1 MGLFSKKPKSSI
13 DPAEFLSLRSEL
25 ADLRDRLEASEHAK
39 AITEARLAALDA
51 TTTAMSAERPSG
63 EDLRTRV
70 SELEEQLNV
79 VAEHAAAA
87 QTNAD
92 NAEAKATAAVA
103 ANAAGTPA
111 DAPATEPHPELLA
124 RVEALAEQINAI
136 SNAPDPSIAA
146 RLDELASKVEA
157 GPGPDPG
164 LLARLDQLSSRL
176 DSTPDGGRLS
186 EMEAR
191 LGELAARA
199 AEPVAGTASGPDPD
213 TAARLDQLAERVAS
227 VDSITSQL
235 AQLNARVSA
244 QAEFG
249 TQLSSLRDRISQ
261 LHDETEERRAAA
273 VAATDDA
280 DLRDRVNAIAD
291 RIAATEGLATQI
303 AQLAETGGSHRHHHP
318 AGHRTCCRRRTAV
331 ERCQHRTGKPGR
343 RARPRHRRPCRAQQR
358 VGEEQR
364 RRRRD
369 RRPEV
374 GAGEAGRRAG
384 TLRDR
389 LPRRPRRVGR
399 AGTPRPPPVR
409 GPPAAGL
416 SRRAGRVLA
425 PPGRERLSSSRR
437 TWRSLARPAPHRR
450 PRRAAPPG

>member
-303 AQLAETGGSHRHHHP
+303 AQLAERVAATDTTTRQ
-318 AGHRTCCRRRTAV
+318 ATERVAV
-331 ERCQHRTGKPGR
+331 VE
-343 RARPRHRRPCRAQQR
+343 QR
-358 VGEEQR
+358 LNAVSTELANQVGELGRDIDGLAAHSNELAKSSVADDVIDDLKSAQVKLAAEQAR
-364 RRRRD
+364 YEIAFREDLAALAEQVR
-369 RRPEV
+369 
-374 GAGEAGRRAG
+374 
-384 TLRDR
+384 
-389 LPRRPRRVGR
+389 
-399 AGTPRPPPVR
+399 R
-409 GPPAAGL
+409 GPTG
-416 SRRAGRVLA
+416 
-425 PPGRERLSSSRR
+425 
-437 TWRSLARPAPHRR
+437 
-450 PRRAAPPG
+450 

>member
-136 SNAPDPSIAA
+136 SNAPDASIAA

-303 AQLAETGGSHRHHHP
+303 AQLAERVAATDTTTRQ
-318 AGHRTCCRRRTAV
+318 ATERVAV
-331 ERCQHRTGKPGR
+331 VE
-343 RARPRHRRPCRAQQR
+343 QR
-358 VGEEQR
+358 LNAVSTELANQVGELGRDIDGLAAHSNELAKSSVADDVIDDLKSAQVKLAAEQAR
-364 RRRRD
+364 YEIAFREDLAALAEQVR
-369 RRPEV
+369 
-374 GAGEAGRRAG
+374 
-384 TLRDR
+384 
-389 LPRRPRRVGR
+389 
-399 AGTPRPPPVR
+399 R
-409 GPPAAGL
+409 GPTG
-416 SRRAGRVLA
+416 
-425 PPGRERLSSSRR
+425 
-437 TWRSLARPAPHRR
+437 
-450 PRRAAPPG
+450 

>member
-136 SNAPDPSIAA
+136 SNAPDASIAA

-176 DSTPDGGRLS
+176 DTTPDGGRLS

-303 AQLAETGGSHRHHHP
+303 AQLAERVAATDTTTRQ
-318 AGHRTCCRRRTAV
+318 ATERVAV
-331 ERCQHRTGKPGR
+331 VE
-343 RARPRHRRPCRAQQR
+343 QR
-358 VGEEQR
+358 LNAVSTELANQVGELGRDIDGLAAHSNELAKSSVADDVIDDLKSAQVKLAAEQAR
-364 RRRRD
+364 YEIAFREDLAALAEQVR
-369 RRPEV
+369 
-374 GAGEAGRRAG
+374 
-384 TLRDR
+384 
-389 LPRRPRRVGR
+389 
-399 AGTPRPPPVR
+399 R
-409 GPPAAGL
+409 GPTG
-416 SRRAGRVLA
+416 
-425 PPGRERLSSSRR
+425 
-437 TWRSLARPAPHRR
+437 
-450 PRRAAPPG
+450 

>member
-111 DAPATEPHPELLA
+111 DAPATEPHPALLA
-124 RVEALAEQINAI
+124 RVDALAPEINAI

-157 GPGPDPG
+157 GPGPG

-303 AQLAETGGSHRHHHP
+303 AQLAERVAATDTTTRQ
-318 AGHRTCCRRRTAV
+318 ATERVAV
-331 ERCQHRTGKPGR
+331 VE
-343 RARPRHRRPCRAQQR
+343 QR
-358 VGEEQR
+358 LNAVSTELANQVGELGRDIDGLAAHSNELAKSSVADDVIDDLKSAQVKLAAEQAR
-364 RRRRD
+364 YEIAFREDLAALAEQVR
-369 RRPEV
+369 
-374 GAGEAGRRAG
+374 
-384 TLRDR
+384 
-389 LPRRPRRVGR
+389 
-399 AGTPRPPPVR
+399 R
-409 GPPAAGL
+409 GPTG
-416 SRRAGRVLA
+416 
-425 PPGRERLSSSRR
+425 
-437 TWRSLARPAPHRR
+437 
-450 PRRAAPPG
+450 